1 LTDESK
7 PDGGQSR
14 ASMRD
19 RLLLALA
26 KPEHA
31 AKAGYLPAT
40 LVAYH
45 EPMAVLEWLG
55 FGKGLLVLKH
65 AAVPTGELHANLER
79 VLQAHDKGLLFVCVA
94 GGDAAVVD
102 ELRAADAKTRH
113 RENIGLYHLSDDGK
127 LRWAAGRRLG
137 ELEKACRK
145 LPDSAPLSADDVTAL
160 IELGRRERE
169 EATTF
174 VQGTSHRFPHLTV
187 ALIAICVLLFA
198 ATSGNDE
205 RAHRLLQLLENTPDG
220 VRAGELWRLVT
231 YAFLHGNTT
240 HLLVNALSLYSLG
253 AFLEPLLGRGRLAL
267 LCFVTTLAGG
277 IASTLFTNAPS
288 VGASGMVWGLVG
300 ATFGL
305 LSKRH
310 HFFPALIARSMR
322 QRLVVI
328 LLINLLISFLPGIDR
343 YCHFGGGIA
352 GYLVALVFLRRSPRA
367 ARA

>member
-1 LTDESK
+1 
-7 PDGGQSR
+7 
-14 ASMRD
+14 
-19 RLLLALA
+19 
-26 KPEHA
+26 
-31 AKAGYLPAT
+31 
-40 LVAYH
+40 
-45 EPMAVLEWLG
+45 MAVLEWLG
-55 FGKGLLVLKH
+55 FAKGLLLLNH
-65 AAVPTGELHANLER
+65 AAVSTGELRTHLER
-79 VLQAHDKGLLFVCVA
+79 VLQAHEKGILFVCVT
-94 GGDAAVVD
+94 GGNAAVVE
-102 ELRAADAKTRH
+102 ELRTADAETRH
-113 RENIGLYHLSDDGK
+113 REDIGLYHLSDDGR

-145 LPDSAPLSADDVTAL
+145 LPDSAPLTADDVTAL

-174 VQGTSHRFPHLTV
+174 VKGTSRSFPHLTT

-198 ATSGNDE
+198 ATSGDND
-205 RAHRLLQLLENTPDG
+205 RAQRLQQLLANDPEG
-220 VRAGELWRLVT
+220 VRAGQLWRLVT
-231 YAFLHGNTT
+231 YALLHGNTT

-253 AFLEPLLGRGRLAL
+253 GFLEPLLGRGRLAL

-277 IASTLFTNAPS
+277 IASTLFTDAPS

-328 LLINLLISFLPGIDR
+328 LLVNLVISFLPGIDR

-352 GYLVALVFLRRSPRA
+352 GYVLALIFLHRSSPRPE
-367 ARA
+367 RA

>member
-1 LTDESK
+1 LTDESI
-7 PDGGQSR
+7 PNDQPSR
-14 ASMRD
+14 ASIRD

-55 FGKGLLVLKH
+55 FGKGLLVLNH
-65 AAVPTGELHANLER
+65 AAVPTGELRANLER
-79 VLQAHDKGLLFVCVA
+79 VLQAHDRGLLFVCVA
-94 GGDAAVVD
+94 GGDAAVVS
-102 ELRAADAKTRH
+102 ELRAADAETRH
-113 RENIGLYHLSDDGK
+113 RENIGLYHLGDDGK
-127 LRWAAGRRLG
+127 LQWAAGRRLR

-145 LPDSAPLSADDVTAL
+145 LPDSAPLTTDEVTAL

-174 VQGTSHRFPHLTV
+174 VKGTSRRFPHLTV

-198 ATSGNDE
+198 ATSGDDE
-205 RAHRLLQLLENTPDG
+205 RAHRLQQLLANVPEG

-231 YAFLHGNTT
+231 YALLHGNTT

-253 AFLEPLLGRGRLAL
+253 AFLEPLLGRSRLAL

-277 IASTLFTNAPS
+277 IASTIFTDAPS

-328 LLINLLISFLPGIDR
+328 LLINLFISFLPGIDR

-352 GYLVALVFLRRSPRA
+352 GYLLAFLFARRPPQRTT
-367 ARA
+367 

>member
-1 LTDESK
+1 
-7 PDGGQSR
+7 
-14 ASMRD
+14 MRD

-55 FGKGLLVLKH
+55 FGKGLLVLNH

-127 LRWAAGRRLG
+127 LQWAAGRRLG
-137 ELEKACRK
+137 ELEKACRR
-145 LPDSAPLSADDVTAL
+145 LPASAPLSADDVTAL

-174 VQGTSHRFPHLTV
+174 VQGTSRRFPHLTA

-205 RAHRLLQLLENTPDG
+205 RAHRLQQLLANVPEG
-220 VRAGELWRLVT
+220 VRAGQLWRLVT
-231 YAFLHGNTT
+231 YALLHGNTT

-277 IASTLFTNAPS
+277 IASTLFTSAPS

-367 ARA
+367 ARSYGSSASAAK